1 MDATL
6 PVHIYGVY
14 VGDIRRISRDQITY
28 QSTSEGMAK
37 FGIGSTIVSL
47 SLPLGPRQS
56 LPGAAT
62 AFFGGLLPE
71 GKGLENL
78 VRDSGAERPDVLG
91 HLAYAGL
98 DVAGALQIGE
108 ISDLSVGSYEP
119 MTDAQ
124 VAQKIGRINLHTLGQ
139 VGGGG
144 SLAGYQPKMTMARI
158 DGAWHDAVNGAP
170 STHIVKPCVDEDS
183 ARGLRALFD
192 EAYCLELG
200 RRCDLVNFASEV
212 SIFDGTSALVI
223 ERYDRF
229 TDDQGVI
236 GRVHQED
243 LAQAIGLPW
252 DADSKFEHNHP
263 YRATL
268 KNMAGILSRRR
279 TAFGQ
284 GLDDREQLLAYVVA
298 NVVCG
303 NTDAHGKNFSI
314 LHRPDGRIE
323 LAPLYDVTP
332 QILYYG
338 RPVTLSMK
346 IDGISHQPHVT
357 RERLISEAASW
368 GLKEN
373 RALEI
378 VNETLEKLRYASQ
391 EIELRGGSEKLPLL
405 VAGHA
410 KNLLNGRKAAIASG
424 PIALSNLAPISKL
437 PPVREP

>member
-6 PVHIYGVY
+6 PVHIYGTH

-71 GKGLENL
+71 GKGLGNL
-78 VRDSGAERPDVLG
+78 VRDSGAARPDVFG

-108 ISDLSVGSYEP
+108 ISDLSAGSYKP
-119 MTDAQ
+119 MTDSQ
-124 VAQKIGRINLHTLGQ
+124 VAEKIERIHRHALGQ
-139 VGGGG
+139 MGGGG

-158 DGAWHDAVNGAP
+158 QGTWHDAVDGAP
-170 STHIVKPCVDEDS
+170 STHIVKPCADEDA
-183 ARGLRALFD
+183 ARGLRSLYD

-200 RRCDLVNFASEV
+200 RRCSLVNFASEV
-212 SIFDGTSALVI
+212 AMFDDTAALVI

-229 TDDQGVI
+229 TDVQGGI

-243 LAQAIGLPW
+243 LAQAISLAW
-252 DADSKFEHNHP
+252 DTDSKFEHNYP

-268 KNMAGILSRRR
+268 KNMASVLARRSN
-279 TAFGQ
+279 AFGQ
-284 GLDDREQLLAYVVA
+284 GIDDREQLLAYVVT

-357 RERLISEAASW
+357 REALISEAASW
-368 GLKEN
+368 GLKAN
-373 RALEI
+373 HALEVI
-378 VNETLEKLRYASQ
+378 NETLEKLRYANQ
-391 EIELRGGSEKLPLL
+391 EIDLRGGSEKLPLL

-424 PIALSNLAPISKL
+424 PISLSNLPPVSKL
-437 PPVREP
+437 PPATEA